1 MMQWNSCFSNIRWG
15 SESETASDRSVY
27 ERDWDRM
34 VFSSAFRRL
43 QNKTQVFPLPKA
55 SLVHNRL
62 THSLEVASV
71 GRSLGQMAGEWLS
84 EHEEL
89 NSSAREFYLHHLKN
103 VIASA
108 CLAHDLGNPPFG
120 HAGEEAIS
128 KYFIDHG
135 TDSTF
140 RNLFS
145 DAEWADLIQFEGNA
159 HALRVLTQ
167 QRNGRPKGGFGL
179 TRATL
184 VSILKYPCEARA
196 RDKSAG
202 IHRKKYGFFQ
212 SEKSV
217 FLELAESMGMIRDS
231 DQPLSYRRH
240 PFVYFVEAADDI
252 CYSII
257 DLEDAHRLGIIPTGE
272 VVELLMGI
280 ITQDP
285 HYDAIRVSKT
295 ISDLEQDPNEHIS
308 YLRAKAISA
317 LTQAAFDGFT
327 AHAEDVL
334 QGTLNC
340 ALIDLAAHFTDA
352 LEAIRARSYRDIYNH
367 PTVAKIELAGF
378 KIMSGLIEDF
388 VEAVLVPPGQAQTR
402 HKKVL
407 ALLPKQFEVPPQ
419 SSPYQKAQSII
430 DFAAGMTDDYALNLY
445 KNLRGIEL
453 PGL

>member
-1 MMQWNSCFSNIRWG
+1 MIQWNSCFSNVRWG
-15 SESETASDRSVY
+15 SDSESHTDRSYY

-71 GRSLGQMAGEWLS
+71 GRSLGQMAGEWIAQNAPLDDP
-84 EHEEL
+84 
-89 NSSAREFYLHHLKN
+89 AVEFYRYHLKN

-128 KYFIDHG
+128 KYFIDRR
-135 TDSTF
+135 DDAAF
-140 RNLFS
+140 RAMFS
-145 DAEWADLIQFEGNA
+145 DAEWMDLTHFEGNA

-167 QRNGRPKGGFGL
+167 QLNGRPKGGFGL
-179 TRATL
+179 TRSTL
-184 VSILKYPCEARA
+184 VSILKYPCESTAM
-196 RDKSAG
+196 DKTAG
-202 IHRKKYGFFQ
+202 LHRKKFGFFQ

-217 FLELAESMGMIRDS
+217 FTELAESMDMIRESDS
-231 DQPLSYRRH
+231 PMSYRRH
-240 PFVYFVEAADDI
+240 PFVYLVEAADDI

-257 DLEDAHRLGIIPTGE
+257 DLEDAHRLGILSTADTT
-272 VVELLMGI
+272 ELLMGI
-280 ITQDP
+280 IER
-285 HYDAIRVSKT
+285 DAQFDARRVSST
-295 ISDLEQDPNEHIS
+295 LRDLQPDANEQIS

-317 LTQAAFDGFT
+317 LTQAAYQVFIERADW
-327 AHAEDVL
+327 VL
-334 QGTLNC
+334 SGSMEH
-340 ALIDLAAHFTDA
+340 ALIDAADGMSA
-352 LEAIRARSYRDIYNH
+352 PLEAIRLRSVRDLYNH

-378 KIMSGLIEDF
+378 KIMSGLIEEF
-388 VEAVLVPPGQAQTR
+388 VEAEMMEPSLRKTR
-402 HKKVL
+402 HKKVR
-407 ALLPKQFEVPPQ
+407 ALLPPQFRVDEGV
-419 SSPYQKAQSII
+419 SAYRKAQSVI